1 MNGNQIVNVAFA
13 VLLITMFLSGSNE
26 AQARGSNR
34 NAQRAMQ
41 QLRQQQAK
49 QMQAMQAA
57 AAKQAAMVA
66 AEQRRKF
73 EMYQKASKAR
83 NEKIDADREAARERR
98 LAEQRTKDATP
109 AKDMKPKP

>member
-1 MNGNQIVNVAFA
+1 MHSHQIINVAFA
-13 VLLITMFLSGSNE
+13 VLLMTMFLSGPNAAE
-26 AQARGSNR
+26 ARGSNR

-41 QLRQQQAK
+41 QFRQQQAK

-57 AAKQAAMVA
+57 VAKQAAMQA

-83 NEKIDADREAARERR
+83 NEKIDAEREAARERR

-109 AKDMKPKP
+109 AKDTKPKS